1 MKEFYFK
8 EYEKL
13 KDEQH
18 KRIAFRD
25 QMIYVTLG
33 VIGAVFSFAL
43 ENPEYN
49 YALLVLPF
57 ISIVLGWTYL
67 ANDEKI
73 SSIGKYLKEILL
85 PKISKDLDTWE
96 DNLKTDK
103 SRKTR
108 KWIQLFVDL
117 AVFCLSGLISILSFF
132 LVRENISISIWILMG
147 AEIIFLAFLGYQFI
161 KYAEI

>member
-73 SSIGKYLKEILL
+73 SSIGKYLIEKLI
-85 PKISKDLDTWE
+85 PKIGKDLDTWE

-103 SRKTR
+103 SRKAR

-117 AVFCLSGLISILSFF
+117 AIFCFSGLISILSFF
-132 LVRENISISIWILMG
+132 LVRENISTSLWILIG
-147 AEIIFLAFLGYQFI
+147 AEIIFLVFLFYQFI

>member
-13 KDEQH
+13 KDEQQ

-25 QMIYVTLG
+25 QMIYITLG

-57 ISIVLGWTYL
+57 ISITLGWTYL

-73 SSIGKYLKEILL
+73 SSIGKYLKEKLI
-85 PKISKDLDTWE
+85 PKIGKDLKTWE

-103 SRKTR
+103 SRKAR

-117 AVFCLSGLISILSFF
+117 AIFCFSGLISILSFF
-132 LVRENISISIWILMG
+132 LVRENISTSLWILIG
-147 AEIIFLAFLGYQFI
+147 AEIFFFVFLFFQFI
-161 KYAEI
+161 KYADI